1 MQISNNTPVYQ
12 PIVNDKLEKNHQTA
26 EAEAETE
33 TSNCKKKEAE
43 ESAIAEANK
52 VNGNN
57 QTEPSEIKQSISV
70 KV

>member
-1 MQISNNTPVYQ
+1 MQISNNTPVYR
-12 PIVNDKLEKNHQTA
+12 PIVSDKLEKNHQTA
-26 EAEAETE
+26 EAEAE

>member
-12 PIVNDKLEKNHQTA
+12 PIVSDKLEKNHQTA
-26 EAEAETE
+26 EAE
-33 TSNCKKKEAE
+33 TSNCKKKEAG
-43 ESAIAEANK
+43 ESAIAETNK